1 MSLINCEINLV
12 LTWSVN
18 CVIVSTTLENQSTTF
33 AITDTKLYVSVVFL
47 STQGNVKLLDQ
58 LKSGF
63 KGTIHWSKY
72 QKCQQKVNFKT
83 YYKMVIIDLSKQKA
97 LDPEPKAI
105 KQINFTGNL
114 DQAGNATKLFI
125 IEEAKEINLDI
136 SEETVRGLQINFA
149 LI

>member
-1 MSLINCEINLV
+1 
-12 LTWSVN
+12 
-18 CVIVSTTLENQSTTF
+18 
-33 AITDTKLYVSVVFL
+33 
-47 STQGNVKLLDQ
+47 
-58 LKSGF
+58 
-63 KGTIHWSKY
+63 
-72 QKCQQKVNFKT
+72 
-83 YYKMVIIDLSKQKA
+83 MVIIDLSKQKA

-149 LI
+149 LT